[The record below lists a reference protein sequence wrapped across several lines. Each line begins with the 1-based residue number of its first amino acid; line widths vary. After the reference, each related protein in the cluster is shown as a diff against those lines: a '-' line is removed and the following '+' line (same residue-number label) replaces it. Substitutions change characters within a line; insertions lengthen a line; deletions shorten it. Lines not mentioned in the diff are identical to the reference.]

1 MPISIDGAGTIT
13 GISAGGL
20 PDACVTAA
28 DLASGAARSNFG
40 AGCILQVVQGVN
52 TNVQNSLTSSTFA
65 DIPNLSAV
73 ITPSSTSNKILV
85 MVSLYGGATSNCS
98 VRLMRGSTPIAV
110 NTNSPT
116 GSRRVSSA
124 GDLYS
129 NSQNTGSTI
138 SITFLDS
145 PATTSSTTYKM
156 QYLVLAGYQLCL
168 NSNYN
173 DVDATYV
180 TRGIST
186 ITLMEIAG

>member
-1 MPISIDGAGTIT
+1 
-13 GISAGGL
+13 
-20 PDACVTAA
+20 
-28 DLASGAARSNFG
+28 
-40 AGCILQVVQGVN
+40 
-52 TNVQNSLTSSTFA
+52 
-65 DIPNLSAV
+65 
-73 ITPSSTSNKILV
+73 
-85 MVSLYGGATSNCS
+85 
-98 VRLMRGSTPIAV
+98 MRGSTPIAV

-124 GDLYS
+124 GDFYS

-173 DVDATYV
+173 DIDATYV

>member
-1 MPISIDGAGTIT
+1 MALSLSGTT
-13 GISAGGL
+13 GIVTGNIA
-20 PDACVTAA
+20 DANVTAGK
-28 DLASGAARSNFG
+28 LASGAARANFG

-65 DIPNLSAV
+65 DIPDITAT
-73 ITPSSTSNKILV
+73 ITPTSTSNKILV
-85 MVSLYGGATSNCS
+85 MVSMYGGATSNCS
-98 VRLMRGSTPIAV
+98 VRLVRGSTPIAV
-110 NTNSPT
+110 NTTSPT
-116 GSRRVSSA
+116 GSRIVSSA
-124 GDLYS
+124 GDFYA
-129 NSQNTGSTI
+129 NQQNTGCTI

-156 QYLVLAGYQLCL
+156 QYLVQAGYQFCL

-173 DVDATYV
+173 DTNASYV

>member
-1 MPISIDGAGTIT
+1 MALSLSGTDLIVT
-13 GISAGGL
+13 GKIK
-20 PDACVTAA
+20 DANVTAA
-28 DLASGAARSNFG
+28 KLASGAARTNFG
-40 AGCILQVVQGVN
+40 AGAVLQVVQGVN

-173 DVDATYV
+173 DVDANYV